1 MKIQI
6 NGESREVP
14 DGLTVTTLIDHEK
27 VKQPLMV
34 TVEYNG
40 EILDREAFPSTAI
53 NDGDVVE
60 FLYFMGG
67 GN

>member
-6 NGESREVP
+6 NGDAREIP
-14 DGLTVTTLIDHEK
+14 DGLTVSSLIDHEK

-40 EILDREAFPSTAI
+40 EILERDAFGETAI

-67 GN
+67 GF

>member
-14 DGLTVTTLIDHEK
+14 DGLTVTTLIEHEK

-40 EILDREAFPSTAI
+40 EILDRDAFPATAI